1 LLKRSANI
9 RRAVKRI
16 LCIGPTPAA
25 QRVMVFRNF
34 TLDEVNRAETTL
46 DGAAGKSINVA
57 KVLKAFGENPIATG
71 FIGGDRG
78 TLVEAAL
85 KQGAIGTAFVKIALE
100 TRQCTTV
107 IDESART
114 ITELVQESDPV
125 PKGKYRELM
134 EVVRKWT
141 ERCRA
146 MVISGTLTPRAPTDF
161 YRRCAQ
167 FATECGLLSVV
178 DAKGPA
184 LIEALKARP
193 GVVKPNRSELAATVG
208 HALASEAELMSA
220 MRQLYERGALRV
232 IVTSGKEPALAFDGQ
247 QFWRIRAPKITA
259 VNPIGSGDAFTA
271 GLVWQLLRGADLG
284 EACRWASATGAANAL
299 TLMAGEVRRKDVQR
313 LSAEVKV
320 EEID

>member
-1 LLKRSANI
+1 
-9 RRAVKRI
+9 
-16 LCIGPTPAA
+16 
-25 QRVMVFRNF
+25 MVFRNF

-57 KVLKAFGENPIATG
+57 KVLKALGENPIATG

-85 KQGAIGTAFVKIALE
+85 KQRAIETAFVKIALE

-107 IDESART
+107 IDESAGT
-114 ITELVQESDPV
+114 ITELVQESDAV
-125 PKGKYRELM
+125 TKGNYRELM
-134 EVVRKWT
+134 EVVRKWVG
-141 ERCRA
+141 RSRA
-146 MVISGTLTPRAPTDF
+146 MVISGTLTPSAPTDF
-161 YRRCAQ
+161 YRRCTQLA
-167 FATECGLLSVV
+167 ADCGLLSVV

-184 LIEALKARP
+184 LMEALKAGP
-193 GVVKPNRSELAATVG
+193 GVVKPNRAELAATVG
-208 HALASEAELMSA
+208 HELAGEAALMSA
-220 MRQLYERGALRV
+220 MRELSDRGALRV
-232 IVTSGKEPALAFDGQ
+232 IITSGKEPTLAFDGQ
-247 QFWRIRAPKITA
+247 QFWRIHAPKITA

-299 TLMAGEVRRKDVQR
+299 TMMAGEVRRKDVQR